1 MKDLTLFLSLALTLV
16 AGVLLVLCRALWRAS
31 RQQQQ
36 VAVDPARANAE
47 VYREQ
52 LAELEREYAQGT
64 LSAQSYQQSRDELT
78 RRLLEDVQTPRATS
92 VAVPVTAPS
101 RWVRTTL
108 TSFVVL
114 IPVVTLLAYG
124 VLGQPAG
131 LDPAALAQS
140 EPHEA
145 VDPKKMAEMV
155 EKLERRL
162 QEDPNQLQGWVMLG
176 RVRRAMGQFEA
187 AGQAYAKALA
197 LSSDDDV
204 AIERAEVLAQA
215 NQGNFEGEPWK
226 IIQAVLRA
234 NPDQLSALLLAGS
247 AAYSEARYEQAL
259 KHWQRART
267 LMPADAPDL
276 PPLEDA
282 LAQVRGKLGLA
293 ASAAP
298 ATPSAPQAPRQAAAS
313 AATASTHA
321 AASRITGVVQLAASL
336 KAKVSPTDTVFIYAT
351 PADGTRMPL
360 AIVRTTVSALPY
372 AFTLDDS
379 SAMTQANLSSVAQVT
394 LRARISKT
402 GEARAQPGDLGVV
415 LTPVK
420 TGAQGVQL
428 TIEGEMR

>member
-31 RQQQQ
+31 RQQHQ

-64 LSAQSYQQSRDELT
+64 LSAQSYQQTRDELT
-78 RRLLEDVQTPRATS
+78 RRLLEDVQTPRVPG
-92 VAVPVTAPS
+92 VAAAVMAPS

-108 TSFVVL
+108 ASFVVV
-114 IPVVTLLAYG
+114 IPVATLLAYG

-162 QEDPNQLQGWVMLG
+162 LEDPNQLQGWVMLG

-215 NQGNFEGEPWK
+215 KQGSFEGEPWK
-226 IIQAVLRA
+226 IIEAVLRA

-247 AAYSEARYEQAL
+247 AAYSEGRYEHAL

-267 LMPADAPDL
+267 LMAADAPDL
-276 PPLEDA
+276 PPLEEA

-298 ATPSAPQAPRQAAAS
+298 ATPQVSQAPAN
-313 AATASTHA
+313 TASPSA
-321 AASRITGVVQLAASL
+321 SASRITGVVQLAASV
-336 KAKVSPTDTVFIYAT
+336 KAKVAPTDTVFIYAT

-360 AIVRTTVSALPY
+360 AIVRTTVAALPY

>member
-31 RQQQQ
+31 RQQHQ

-92 VAVPVTAPS
+92 VAAPVMAPA

-215 NQGNFEGEPWK
+215 NQGSFEGEPWK

-247 AAYSEARYEQAL
+247 AAYSEQRYEQAL

-267 LMPADAPDL
+267 LMAADAPDL

-298 ATPSAPQAPRQAAAS
+298 ATPSAPQAPPPSAAAAS
-313 AATASTHA
+313 AHA
-321 AASRITGVVQLAASL
+321 AASRITGVVQLAAAL
-336 KAKVSPTDTVFIYAT
+336 KAKVAPTDTVFIYAT

>member
-31 RQQQQ
+31 RQPSQSS
-36 VAVDPARANAE
+36 VDPARANAE

-64 LSAQSYQQSRDELT
+64 LSAQSYQQTRDELT
-78 RRLLEDVQTPRATS
+78 RRLLEDVQTPRVPG
-92 VAVPVTAPS
+92 VAAAVMAPS

-108 TSFVVL
+108 ASFVVV
-114 IPVVTLLAYG
+114 IPVATLLAYG

-162 QEDPNQLQGWVMLG
+162 LEDPNQLQGWVMLG

-215 NQGNFEGEPWK
+215 KQGSFEGEPWK
-226 IIQAVLRA
+226 IIEAVLRA

-247 AAYSEARYEQAL
+247 AAYSEGRYEHAL

-267 LMPADAPDL
+267 LMAADAPDL
-276 PPLEDA
+276 PPLEEA

-298 ATPSAPQAPRQAAAS
+298 ASPQVSQAPATTASPSAS
-313 AATASTHA
+313 
-321 AASRITGVVQLAASL
+321 ASRITGVVQLAASV
-336 KAKVSPTDTVFIYAT
+336 KAKVAPTDTVFIYAT

-360 AIVRTTVSALPY
+360 AIVRTTVAALPY

>member
-92 VAVPVTAPS
+92 VAAPVMAPA

-215 NQGNFEGEPWK
+215 KQGSFEGEPWK
-226 IIQAVLRA
+226 IIEAVLRA

-247 AAYSEARYEQAL
+247 AAYSEGRYEHAL

-267 LMPADAPDL
+267 QMAADAPDL
-276 PPLEDA
+276 PPLEEA

-298 ATPSAPQAPRQAAAS
+298 ASPQVSQAPATTASPSAS
-313 AATASTHA
+313 
-321 AASRITGVVQLAASL
+321 ASRITGVVQLATSV
-336 KAKVSPTDTVFIYAT
+336 KAKVAPTDTVFIYAT

-360 AIVRTTVSALPY
+360 AIVRTTVAALPY

>member
-31 RQQQQ
+31 RQQHQ

-64 LSAQSYQQSRDELT
+64 LSAQSYQQTRDELT
-78 RRLLEDVQTPRATS
+78 RRLLEDVQTPRVPG
-92 VAVPVTAPS
+92 VAAAVMAPS

-108 TSFVVL
+108 ASFVVV
-114 IPVVTLLAYG
+114 IPVATLLAYG

-162 QEDPNQLQGWVMLG
+162 LEDPNQLQGWVMLG

-215 NQGNFEGEPWK
+215 KQGSFEGEPWK
-226 IIQAVLRA
+226 IIEAVLRA

-247 AAYSEARYEQAL
+247 AAYSEGRYEHAL

-267 LMPADAPDL
+267 LMAADAPDL
-276 PPLEDA
+276 PPLEEA

-298 ATPSAPQAPRQAAAS
+298 ATPQVSQAPAT
-313 AATASTHA
+313 TASPSA
-321 AASRITGVVQLAASL
+321 SASRITGVVQLATSV
-336 KAKVSPTDTVFIYAT
+336 KAKVAPTDTVFIYAT

-360 AIVRTTVSALPY
+360 AIVRTTVAALPY

>member
-1 MKDLTLFLSLALTLV
+1 VKDLTLFLSLALTLV

-31 RQQQQ
+31 RQPSQSS
-36 VAVDPARANAE
+36 VDPARANAE

-64 LSAQSYQQSRDELT
+64 LSAQSYQQTRDELT
-78 RRLLEDVQTPRATS
+78 RRLLEDVQTPRVPG
-92 VAVPVTAPS
+92 VAAAVMAPS

-108 TSFVVL
+108 ASFVVV
-114 IPVVTLLAYG
+114 IPVATLLAYG

-162 QEDPNQLQGWVMLG
+162 LEDPNQLQGWVMLG

-215 NQGNFEGEPWK
+215 KQGSFEGEPWK
-226 IIQAVLRA
+226 IIEAVLRA

-247 AAYSEARYEQAL
+247 AAYSEGRYEHAL

-267 LMPADAPDL
+267 QMAADAPDL
-276 PPLEDA
+276 PPLEEA

-298 ATPSAPQAPRQAAAS
+298 ASPQVSQAPATTASPSAS
-313 AATASTHA
+313 
-321 AASRITGVVQLAASL
+321 ASRITGVVQLATSV
-336 KAKVSPTDTVFIYAT
+336 KAKVAPTDTVFIYAT

-360 AIVRTTVSALPY
+360 AIVRTTVAALPY

>member
-16 AGVLLVLCRALWRAS
+16 AGVLLVLCRAMWRAS
-31 RQQQQ
+31 RQQHQ

-64 LSAQSYQQSRDELT
+64 LSAQSYQQTRDELT
-78 RRLLEDVQTPRATS
+78 RRLLEDVQTPRVPG
-92 VAVPVTAPS
+92 VAAAVMAPS

-108 TSFVVL
+108 ASFVVV
-114 IPVVTLLAYG
+114 IPVATLLAYG

-162 QEDPNQLQGWVMLG
+162 LEDPNQLQGWVMLG

-215 NQGNFEGEPWK
+215 KQGSFEGEPWK
-226 IIQAVLRA
+226 IIEAVLRA

-247 AAYSEARYEQAL
+247 AAYSEGRYEHAL

-267 LMPADAPDL
+267 LMAADAPDL
-276 PPLEDA
+276 PPLEEA

-298 ATPSAPQAPRQAAAS
+298 ATPQVSQAPAT
-313 AATASTHA
+313 TASPSA
-321 AASRITGVVQLAASL
+321 SASRITGVVQLAASV
-336 KAKVSPTDTVFIYAT
+336 KAKVAPTDTVFIYAT

-360 AIVRTTVSALPY
+360 AIVRTTVAALPY

>member
-64 LSAQSYQQSRDELT
+64 LSAQPYQQSRDELT
-78 RRLLEDVQTPRATS
+78 RRLLEDVQTPRATR
-92 VAVPVTAPS
+92 VAAPVTAPS

-108 TSFVVL
+108 AGFVVL

-215 NQGNFEGEPWK
+215 NQGSFEGEPWK

-259 KHWQRART
+259 RHWQRART
-267 LMPADAPDL
+267 LMAADAPDL

-293 ASAAP
+293 ASVAP
-298 ATPSAPQAPRQAAAS
+298 ATPTAPQAPRQAAA
-313 AATASTHA
+313 ATSPNA
-321 AASRITGVVQLAASL
+321 AASRITGMVQLAASL
-336 KAKVSPTDTVFIYAT
+336 KAKVAPTDTVFIYAT

-360 AIVRTTVSALPY
+360 AIVRTTVAALPY

>member
-1 MKDLTLFLSLALTLV
+1 
-16 AGVLLVLCRALWRAS
+16 
-31 RQQQQ
+31 
-36 VAVDPARANAE
+36 
-47 VYREQ
+47 

-64 LSAQSYQQSRDELT
+64 LSAQSYQQTRDELT
-78 RRLLEDVQTPRATS
+78 RRLLEDVQTPRVPG
-92 VAVPVTAPS
+92 VAAAVMAPS

-108 TSFVVL
+108 ASFVVV
-114 IPVVTLLAYG
+114 IPVATLLAYG

-162 QEDPNQLQGWVMLG
+162 LEDPNQLQGWVMLG

-215 NQGNFEGEPWK
+215 KQGSFEGEPWK
-226 IIQAVLRA
+226 IIEAVLRA

-247 AAYSEARYEQAL
+247 AAYSEGRYEHAL

-267 LMPADAPDL
+267 LMAADAPDL
-276 PPLEDA
+276 PPLEEA

-298 ATPSAPQAPRQAAAS
+298 ATPQVSQAPAT
-313 AATASTHA
+313 TASPSA
-321 AASRITGVVQLAASL
+321 SASRITGVVQLAASV
-336 KAKVSPTDTVFIYAT
+336 KAKVAPTDTVFIYAT

-360 AIVRTTVSALPY
+360 AIVRTTVAALPY

>member
-31 RQQQQ
+31 RQQLQSS
-36 VAVDPARANAE
+36 VDPARANAE

-64 LSAQSYQQSRDELT
+64 LSAQSYQQTRDELT
-78 RRLLEDVQTPRATS
+78 RRLLEDVQNPSHSGLA
-92 VAVPVTAPS
+92 APVMAPS
-101 RWVRTTL
+101 RWVRTSL
-108 TSFVVL
+108 ASFVVV
-114 IPVVTLLAYG
+114 IPVATLLAYG

-162 QEDPNQLQGWVMLG
+162 LEDPNQLQGWVMLG

-215 NQGNFEGEPWK
+215 NQGSFEGEPWK
-226 IIQAVLRA
+226 IIEAVLRA

-247 AAYSEARYEQAL
+247 AAYSEGRYEHAL

-267 LMPADAPDL
+267 LMAADAPDL

-298 ATPSAPQAPRQAAAS
+298 VSPQAQQASPAPATTASPSAS
-313 AATASTHA
+313 
-321 AASRITGVVQLAASL
+321 ASRITGVVQLAASV
-336 KAKVSPTDTVFIYAT
+336 KAKVAPTDTVFIYAT

>member
-78 RRLLEDVQTPRATS
+78 RRLLEDVQTPRATR
-92 VAVPVTAPS
+92 VAAPVTAPS

-215 NQGNFEGEPWK
+215 KQGSFEGEPWK
-226 IIQAVLRA
+226 IIEAVLRA

-247 AAYSEARYEQAL
+247 AAYSEGRYEHAL

-267 LMPADAPDL
+267 LMAADAPDL
-276 PPLEDA
+276 PPLEEA

-298 ATPSAPQAPRQAAAS
+298 ASPQVSQAPATTASPSAS
-313 AATASTHA
+313 
-321 AASRITGVVQLAASL
+321 ASRITGVVQLAASV
-336 KAKVSPTDTVFIYAT
+336 KAKVAPTDTVFIYAT

>member
-1 MKDLTLFLSLALTLV
+1 VKDLTLFLSLALTLV

-31 RQQQQ
+31 RQPLQSS
-36 VAVDPARANAE
+36 VDPARANAE

-64 LSAQSYQQSRDELT
+64 LSAQSYQQTRDELT
-78 RRLLEDVQTPRATS
+78 RRLLEDVQTPRVPG
-92 VAVPVTAPS
+92 VAAAVMAPS

-108 TSFVVL
+108 ASFVVV
-114 IPVVTLLAYG
+114 IPVATLLAYG

-215 NQGNFEGEPWK
+215 KQGSFEGEPWR
-226 IIQAVLRA
+226 IIEAVLRA

-247 AAYSEARYEQAL
+247 AAYSEGRYEHAL

-267 LMPADAPDL
+267 LMAADAPDL
-276 PPLEDA
+276 PPLEEA

-298 ATPSAPQAPRQAAAS
+298 ASPQVPQAPAT
-313 AATASTHA
+313 TASPSA
-321 AASRITGVVQLAASL
+321 SASRITGVVQLAASV

-360 AIVRTTVSALPY
+360 AIVRTTVAALPY

-420 TGAQGVQL
+420 TGVQGVQL

>member
-1 MKDLTLFLSLALTLV
+1 VKDLTLFLSLALTLV

-92 VAVPVTAPS
+92 VAAPVMAPA

-215 NQGNFEGEPWK
+215 NQGNFEGEPWQ

-247 AAYSEARYEQAL
+247 AAYSEQRYEQAL

-267 LMPADAPDL
+267 LMAADAPDL

-298 ATPSAPQAPRQAAAS
+298 ATPSAPQAPPPSAAAAS
-313 AATASTHA
+313 AHA
-321 AASRITGVVQLAASL
+321 AASRITGVVQLAAAL

>member
-215 NQGNFEGEPWK
+215 NQGSFEGEPWK

-247 AAYSEARYEQAL
+247 ATYSEQRYEQAL

-267 LMPADAPDL
+267 LMAADAPDL

-298 ATPSAPQAPRQAAAS
+298 ATPSAPQAPPPSAAAAS
-313 AATASTHA
+313 AHA
-321 AASRITGVVQLAASL
+321 AASRITGVVQLAAAL
-336 KAKVSPTDTVFIYAT
+336 KAKVAPTDTVFIYAT

>member
-1 MKDLTLFLSLALTLV
+1 MTLV

-92 VAVPVTAPS
+92 VAAPVMAPA

-215 NQGNFEGEPWK
+215 NQGSFEGEPWK

-247 AAYSEARYEQAL
+247 AAYSEQRYEQAL

-267 LMPADAPDL
+267 LMAADAPDL

-298 ATPSAPQAPRQAAAS
+298 ATPSAPQAPPPSAAAAS
-313 AATASTHA
+313 AHA
-321 AASRITGVVQLAASL
+321 AASRITGVVQLAAAL
-336 KAKVSPTDTVFIYAT
+336 KAKVAPTDTVFIYAT

>member
-215 NQGNFEGEPWK
+215 KQGSFEGEPWK
-226 IIQAVLRA
+226 IIEAVLRA

-247 AAYSEARYEQAL
+247 AAYSEGRYEHAL

-267 LMPADAPDL
+267 QMAADAPDL
-276 PPLEDA
+276 PPLEEA

-298 ATPSAPQAPRQAAAS
+298 ASPQVSQAPATTASPSAS
-313 AATASTHA
+313 
-321 AASRITGVVQLAASL
+321 ASRITGVVQLATSV
-336 KAKVSPTDTVFIYAT
+336 KAKVAPTDTVFIYAT